1 VEKTGS
7 RSLHQTQELVSRQG
21 RATAGQLAEQ
31 LRLTTGAV
39 TGLIDRMEAA
49 GYFRRNGDPTDRRKV
64 VIQLTPKGRERER
77 RIYGPL
83 GQAWAGELSAYS
95 PEELAVIR
103 NFLRKGRAIID
114 GVVSRMSA
122 PSTTRP

>member
-49 GYFRRNGDPTDRRKV
+49 GYFRRNGGPTDRRKV

-114 GVVSRMSA
+114 GVVARMSA

>member
-49 GYFRRNGDPTDRRKV
+49 GYFRRNGDLTDRRTV
-64 VIQLTPKGRERER
+64 VIQLTPKGANGNGVST
-77 RIYGPL
+77 GPL
-83 GQAWAGELSAYS
+83 DK
-95 PEELAVIR
+95 P
-103 NFLRKGRAIID
+103 GRESCPPTVPRSWPSSGTSSERA
-114 GVVSRMSA
+114 A
-122 PSTTRP
+122 P